1 MIWNTPHLHQ
11 GKAAVLPR
19 GVSGYG
25 VAASKVQ
32 AIYSVKVSGVGV
44 TLVSFVPVFFI
55 MVILHDQEAIDVV
68 HACYHPVQNF

>member
-1 MIWNTPHLHQ
+1 M
-11 GKAAVLPR
+11 
-19 GVSGYG
+19 
-25 VAASKVQ
+25 AASKVQ

-68 HACYHPVQNF
+68 QACYHPVQNF